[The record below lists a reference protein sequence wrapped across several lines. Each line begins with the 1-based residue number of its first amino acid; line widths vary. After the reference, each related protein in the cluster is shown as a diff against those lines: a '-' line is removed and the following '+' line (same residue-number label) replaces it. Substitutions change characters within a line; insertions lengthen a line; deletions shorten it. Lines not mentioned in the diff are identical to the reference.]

1 MPTPKQEICTIR
13 IIFPVESDEQ
23 AIEYK
28 RKIAA
33 ILADVPDSNIQFSI
47 MSTPIRPNLPSG

>member
-1 MPTPKQEICTIR
+1 KEICTIR
-13 IIFPVESDEQ
+13 ILFPVESDEK

-33 ILADVPDSNIQFSI
+33 ILSDIPDAQIQFSL
-47 MSTPIRPNLPSG
+47 MAGRP